1 MQDVIRRNHVQT
13 LGEGDH
19 TLVLAH
25 GFGCDHQI
33 WQPVAEALAPDFRLV
48 LFDITGCGQSDLGA
62 WDRSRHSS
70 LHGYAEDLVEVL
82 AASSSDPVT
91 LVGHSV
97 SGTIAMLA
105 SRKAPHHF
113 RQIIAIGPS
122 PRYINDPPDYHGGFE
137 ERDILDLL
145 DMMEHNYFEWAGY
158 LSPLAMANS
167 HRPELADKLRQ
178 SFAAAD
184 PVISRKFAEA
194 TFLSDVR
201 HLLPSV
207 PVPVDILYT
216 EQDVIV
222 PPEVVAYLGD
232 HLPACRT
239 TRLGATGHYPH
250 MSNPGA
256 VVTGIRA
263 ALRTDHASEAAKD

>member
-1 MQDVIRRNHVQT
+1 MQDIIHRNHVQI

-25 GFGCDHQI
+25 GFGCDQLI

-48 LFDITGCGQSDLGA
+48 LFDLTGCGRSDLRA
-62 WDRSRHSS
+62 WNRDRHAS
-70 LHGYAEDLVEVL
+70 LHGYAEDLIEVL
-82 AASSSDPVT
+82 AATTRAPAT

-97 SGTIAMLA
+97 SGVIGMLA
-105 SRKAPHHF
+105 ARKAPERF
-113 RQIIAIGPS
+113 RQIVAIGPS
-122 PRYINDPPDYHGGFE
+122 PRYVNDPPDYHGGFE
-137 ERDILDLL
+137 ESDIHALL
-145 DMMEHNYFEWAGY
+145 NMMEHNYFEWAGY

-167 HRPELADKLRQ
+167 HRPELADRLRR

-194 TFLSDVR
+194 TFFTDIRDLLS
-201 HLLPSV
+201 SV

-222 PPEVVAYLGD
+222 PPEVVHYLAR
-232 HLPACRT
+232 HLPDCRI
-239 TRLGATGHYPH
+239 TRLNATGHYPH

-256 VVTGIRA
+256 VVEGILA
-263 ALRTDHASEAAKD
+263 SLRTGPATGPLET